1 MQNVLN
7 NELFPK
13 LAAIGL
19 EDFAGLTL
27 EYTNDDELAEQRE
40 REDKA
45 NLETANILLVLKN
58 AGFTVS
64 PEYVSERMGIDL
76 KFLEQSVV
84 PTEDSKQVSNEVM
97 NKLNEL
103 YSHKH

>member
-1 MQNVLN
+1 
-7 NELFPK
+7 
-13 LAAIGL
+13 
-19 EDFAGLTL
+19 
-27 EYTNDDELAEQRE
+27 
-40 REDKA
+40 
-45 NLETANILLVLKN
+45 
-58 AGFTVS
+58 
-64 PEYVSERMGIDL
+64 VSERMGIDL